1 METLMG
7 IRCGPEFPHKVW
19 ETWCD
24 NWLIYFGPENYPSVS
39 DRSELALEVENYP
52 EPNADQSINRI
63 CTVTLRRTGIYRDI
77 LWSGQFPTMN
87 MHGLPELVLKS

>member
-1 METLMG
+1 METLIG

-24 NWLIYFGPENYPSVS
+24 NWLVQFGPENYPVVK
-39 DRSELALEVENYP
+39 DRREMILDVLNY
-52 EPNADQSINRI
+52 EGDQSENRI
-63 CTVTLRRTGIYRDI
+63 CTITLRHCRLLRTDVIF
-77 LWSGQFPTMN
+77 WSGQFPTMN